1 MFQKLITCLI
11 AWYIPPEWLKP
22 SDPPP
27 RNILEAA
34 QLAQRLASEGS
45 RHIPYSKIPLII
57 HQTWKDTDLVTW
69 KPEVLEGVEKWLTY
83 ATAEGKESMAY
94 FLWLD
99 EGCKQLITGLQPDLV
114 EYVDELPWMVEKSDI
129 FRVLMVELIGGV
141 VSTRLVITRKPGS
154 NIFIVWRY

>member
-1 MFQKLITCLI
+1 MFQKLITCLT

-83 ATAEGKESMAY
+83 ATAAGKESMAY

-114 EYVDELPWMVEKSDI
+114 EYVGCVALDGGEVGHLPSVDGATYWWSGKYPTCDNSKAW
-129 FRVLMVELIGGV
+129 F
-141 VSTRLVITRKPGS
+141 
-154 NIFIVWRY
+154 